1 MDTLSYVDL
10 IDQVDQLIVALE
22 ADENRF
28 YLVLEL
34 AHQLRDELE
43 NATLPSDSDDE

>member
-1 MDTLSYVDL
+1 MDTSSYADLLEL
-10 IDQVDQLIVALE
+10 IDQLTAALE

-43 NATLPSDSDDE
+43 NAAQLSEGDDE